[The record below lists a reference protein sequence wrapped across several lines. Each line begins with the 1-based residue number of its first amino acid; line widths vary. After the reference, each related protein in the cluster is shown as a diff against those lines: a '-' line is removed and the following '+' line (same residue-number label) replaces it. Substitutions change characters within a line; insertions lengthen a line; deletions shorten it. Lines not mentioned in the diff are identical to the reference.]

1 MTIYLK
7 NTSQKNT
14 ISIELNSKL
23 VELEPDHKIEIDKNL
38 VSDINKAIK
47 KFSSLRIIAEN
58 TVKKKVVTPS
68 VTEEI
73 KQYKESKKIENVI
86 QENTAQT
93 K

>member
-23 VELEPDHKIEIDKNL
+23 VELKPNQKIEIGKNL

-47 KFSSLRIIAEN
+47 KFSSLRMIAEN
-58 TVKKKVVTPS
+58 TIEKKVVTPS
-68 VTEEI
+68 VTEEV
-73 KQYKESKKIENVI
+73 KQHKESKKIENVA
-86 QENTAQT
+86 QENTTQT